1 MLLPL
6 EMKDG
11 RLQYGQPISFKVA
24 GRDSFELVSEPQ
36 ALFTSYSEEFRKTL
50 DSVFADADMTRIDV
64 VKLVHLAVQ
73 AEEDNDGSPQSI
85 CARRLCR

>member
-1 MLLPL
+1 MLLL

-36 ALFTSYSEEFRKTL
+36 ALFTLILGGVPENPGFGLRRCRH
-50 DSVFADADMTRIDV
+50 DRIDV
-64 VKLVHLAVQ
+64 VKLVDLA
-73 AEEDNDGSPQSI
+73 AGGGG
-85 CARRLCR
+85 